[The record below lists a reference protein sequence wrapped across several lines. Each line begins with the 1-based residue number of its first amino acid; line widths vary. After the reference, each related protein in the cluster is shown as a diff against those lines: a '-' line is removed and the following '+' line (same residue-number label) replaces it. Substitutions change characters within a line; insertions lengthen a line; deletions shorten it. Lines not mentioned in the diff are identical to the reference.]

1 MVCSI
6 CYDQFTSPV
15 SLPCG
20 QDWTSPCLPESKFNV
35 MELGHIFCRDCIRR
49 SVDAIQVCAVQHS
62 CPTCRTAFNIVTV
75 DLALV
80 PAYLRP
86 HILPTIRPVFFD
98 DTPSALSSNSVAK
111 PKEDKE
117 SEEDV
122 EHLRYACRTWHR
134 RAEMHASANAG
145 LIGFARAAKE
155 YALCMRAERDEA
167 LERCVALEHKLSAL
181 MSVMETDTLAPQW
194 ERSEEPALPVLEPPG
209 PEISF
214 NGANTPRDGSVLPNT
229 TRSSAEIAPPVDAP
243 PLSGSISIPFYIP
256 SL

>member
-6 CYDQFTSPV
+6 CYDEFTSPV
-15 SLPCG
+15 SLPC
-20 QDWTSPCLPESKFNV
+20 
-35 MELGHIFCRDCIRR
+35 GHIFCRDCIRR

-62 CPTCRTAFNIVTV
+62 CPTCRAAFNIVTV

-98 DTPSALSSNSVAK
+98 DTASASSFNSVAK
-111 PKEDKE
+111 PNEDKE

-122 EHLRYACRTWHR
+122 EHLRYACRTWRR

-167 LERCVALEHKLSAL
+167 LERCVALEQRLAAL
-181 MSVMETDTLAPQW
+181 MSVMEVDTLAPQW

-209 PEISF
+209 PISF
-214 NGANTPRDGSVLPNT
+214 NGANTPRDGSVFPNT

-243 PLSGSISIPFYIP
+243 PLSGNVSIPFYIP